1 MKTTELNPHIVALRS
16 AEQQL
21 RDHDKRIADA
31 AAELKTLKN
40 DRVAIATRVAQCI
53 DVLCGRAAPSLFET
67 VEPAEPAAELPGPI
81 VCKPVGQSR
90 LTDVPGLTAEDI
102 ARLSCCEIHTLTDLG
117 EECGGDLSKLAES
130 LLEHWAGTFTA
141 GDADRIQRALVA
153 YFCPVTPEPKGVS
166 YPATDKWR
174 KQGLALLHLNEKL
187 VKACK
192 REEVLTVGELHDWI
206 DEEAR
211 EKGGFFGPGVLA
223 DCLRAIGKIGK
234 IGEKIAEANAEILYQ
249 FCADSGF
256 LGVPESGAS

>member
-67 VEPAEPAAELPGPI
+67 VEPAAELPGPI
-81 VCKPVGQSR
+81 VCKSVGQSR

-117 EECGGDLSKLAES
+117 EECGGDLHKLAES
-130 LLEHWAGTFTA
+130 LLEHWNGTFTT

-153 YFCPVTPEPKGVS
+153 YLAPVTVPPEPKGVR
-166 YPATDKWR
+166 YPTTDKWR
-174 KQGLALLHLNEKL
+174 HQGLALMHLNEKL
-187 VKACK
+187 LKACK
-192 REEVLTVGELHDWI
+192 RQEVFTVGELHDWI
-206 DEEAR
+206 DEENR
-211 EKGGFFGPGVLA
+211 EQGGFFGRGVLK
-223 DCLRAIGKIGK
+223 DSLRSIGKMTLTQ
-234 IGEKIAEANAEILYQ
+234 AAQDSEILFQ

-256 LGVPESGAS
+256 LGVPN